1 MKTLGKLVL
10 FLIVIPFIA
19 MIMLSNQVRPED
31 KFTIGASL
39 VGLAVLKRYGFFTMK
54 KVDA

>member
-31 KFTIGASL
+31 KFTIGLSR